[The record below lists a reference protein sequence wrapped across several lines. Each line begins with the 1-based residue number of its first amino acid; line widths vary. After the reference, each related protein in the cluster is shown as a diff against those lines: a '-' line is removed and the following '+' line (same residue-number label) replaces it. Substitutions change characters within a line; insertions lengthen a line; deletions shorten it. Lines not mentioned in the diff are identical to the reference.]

1 MKQYMPILLLLLFSC
16 QNRQENKPNQNF
28 KSNVGTTSNLTSK
41 LIEKA
46 PLELLEY
53 FVDSLNVGKPTKN
66 KIELSHF
73 RNSDSG
79 YVVIKFYTKMNGG
92 YWHLKQKLHFL
103 KDDISG
109 CFTELSDFN
118 NDGFKDVTYKS
129 ALAARGAN
137 DVRNLF
143 IYDRSKDQLVYM
155 KNSEKYPNMLYN
167 EELDCVSAFL
177 VHGGSTTVFL
187 KIRKDSLNEFASVN
201 LDDKINIQLVD
212 KNGKRRTIVKDRKSN
227 FDPYTRFKN
236 FRPLEVDVAL

>member
-1 MKQYMPILLLLLFSC
+1 MKKYLLIVLLFLFSC
-16 QNRQENKPNQNF
+16 QNRQGNRSNQSF
-28 KSNVGTTSNLTSK
+28 ESK
-41 LIEKA
+41 ISTVSKVESKHIEKGA
-46 PLELLEY
+46 VELLEH
-53 FVDSLNVGKPTKN
+53 FVDSLNIGKPTKN

-79 YVVIKFYTKMNGG
+79 YVVIQFYTKVKGN
-92 YWHLKQKLHFL
+92 WQLKQKINFL

-109 CFTELSDFN
+109 CFPELSDFN

-129 ALAARGAN
+129 AIAARGAN

-143 IYDRSKDQLVYM
+143 IYDSSEDQLIYM
-155 KNSEKYPNMLYN
+155 KNSENYPNMLYN
-167 EELDCVSAFL
+167 NTLDCIYAFL

-187 KIRKDSLNEFASVN
+187 KIKRDSLKEFASVN

-212 KNGKRRTIVKDRKSN
+212 KNGKRRTIVKDRKNN

-236 FRPLEVDVAL
+236 FRPLEEDVAP

>member
-1 MKQYMPILLLLLFSC
+1 MKQYLSIVLLLFFSC
-16 QNRQENKPNQNF
+16 QNRQGNKPDQTF
-28 KSNVGTTSNLTSK
+28 KPNIGATSK
-41 LIEKA
+41 VESKRIEKEA
-46 PLELLEY
+46 VELLEH
-53 FVDSLNVGKPTKN
+53 FVDSLNIGKPTKN

-79 YVVIKFYTKMNGG
+79 YVVIQFYTKAKGRN
-92 YWHLKQKLHFL
+92 WRLKQKFHFL

-129 ALAARGAN
+129 AIAARGAN

-143 IYDRSKDQLVYM
+143 IYDSSKDQLIYM
-155 KNSEKYPNMLYN
+155 KNSENYPNMAYN
-167 EELDCVSAFL
+167 KKLDCIYAFL

-187 KIRKDSLNEFASVN
+187 KIEGDSLKEFASVN

-212 KNGKRRTIVKDRKSN
+212 KNGKRRSIVKDRKSN

-236 FRPLEVDVAL
+236 FRPLEEDTAP